1 MSTLDQVLDAIRGHR
16 FRYSDEEELQEGL
29 AAALASVGLEVERE
43 VRFDKGSRIDL
54 LVGRVGIEVKVKG
67 GVAEVLR
74 QLCRY
79 APHVDELVLVTIK
92 ASHRSYLPDE
102 VEGVPLTVEFIAGGA
117 L

>member
-1 MSTLDQVLDAIRGHR
+1 MTTVDQVLAAIRGHR
-16 FRYSDEEELQEGL
+16 FNYSNEDELQQGL
-29 AAALASVGLEVERE
+29 AAAIASLGLDVERE
-43 VRFDKGSRIDL
+43 VRLDGQNRIDL
-54 LVGRVGIEVKVKG
+54 LVGKVGIEVKTKG

-92 ASHRSYLPDE
+92 ASHRAHLPSE
-102 VEGVPLTVEFIAGGA
+102 VEGTPLAVEFIAGSA